1 MVRHK
6 TAEAEIDEIINEA
19 DKERR
24 ARGATPWRVAK
35 NRLAQAKN
43 ACIPGHAALETMVAA
58 RTPQSALIG
67 SDL

>member
-24 ARGATPWRVAK
+24 RKRRYTLARCK
-35 NRLAQAKN
+35 NRLAQAKS
-43 ACIPGHAALETMVAA
+43 AFIPGHAALETMVAA
-58 RTPQSALIG
+58 HTPQSALIG